1 MTALDTVTAPAVTR
15 HTSPSRGLVLA
26 MLRLH
31 RTALLFWLGLV
42 VVAAG
47 ALLWAM
53 GPGADAAWAEYTDMG
68 CDQARPSLGCDSPG
82 PANSRYQ
89 TAVAVAIGLVR
100 LLPLLTGAWAG
111 GALIGRELENGTA
124 QLAWTQ
130 SVSPARWLAAKL
142 AVPALLLVT
151 GTLTL
156 TLLHRM
162 LWSADRA
169 PISVMGWRGWHDPGT
184 FELNGT
190 IAAAEALAALALG
203 VLAGMLLRR
212 TLPALGV
219 AVLTVV
225 SLVYVLD
232 ALRPYLWPVKTV
244 VTSLDDGT
252 PGIDSMIVDTGA
264 LTASGA
270 RVPIPSC
277 SGEPGC
283 DARAGITDYYID
295 YHPASHFWPLQLMET
310 GLLLAV
316 AALAVATAFVL
327 LRRRTGTAV

>member
-1 MTALDTVTAPAVTR
+1 MTALDTVGAPALTR
-15 HTSPSRGLVLA
+15 RTSPSRGLLLA

-42 VVAAG
+42 AVAAG

-53 GPGADAAWAEYTDMG
+53 GPGADTAWAEYTDMD
-68 CDQARPSLGCDSPG
+68 CDQARPNLGCDSPG
-82 PANSRYQ
+82 PATSRYQ

-124 QLAWTQ
+124 RLAWTQ

-162 LWSADRA
+162 LWSSDRA
-169 PISVMGWRGWHDPGT
+169 PLSVMGWRGWHDTGT
-184 FELNGT
+184 FEINGT
-190 IAAAEALAALALG
+190 IAAAEALAALAVG
-203 VLAGMLLRR
+203 VLVGLLLRR
-212 TLPALGV
+212 ALPALGV
-219 AVLTVV
+219 AVLTVM

-252 PGIDSMIVDTGA
+252 PGIDSMIVETGA

-270 RVPIPSC
+270 RVPIPWC

-283 DARAGITDYYID
+283 QARKGITHYYAD

-327 LRRRTGTAV
+327 LRRRTGAAV

>member
-1 MTALDTVTAPAVTR
+1 MTALDTVSAPAVTR
-15 HTSPSRGLVLA
+15 PASPSRGLLLA

-42 VVAAG
+42 AVAAG

-68 CDQARPSLGCDSPG
+68 CDQPRPNLGCDSPG

-89 TAVAVAIGLVR
+89 TAVAVGIGLVG

-124 QLAWTQ
+124 RLAWTQ

-156 TLLHRM
+156 TLLHRV
-162 LWSADRA
+162 LWSSDRA
-169 PISVMGWRGWHDPGT
+169 LITVMGWRAWHDDGV

-190 IAAAEALAALALG
+190 IAAAQALAALALG
-203 VLAGMLLRR
+203 VLAGLLLRR

-219 AVLTVV
+219 AVLAVV
-225 SLVYVLD
+225 SLVYVVD
-232 ALRPYLWPVKTV
+232 ELRPRLWPVKTV

-252 PGIDSMIVDTGA
+252 PGLDSMIVETGA

-270 RVPIPSC
+270 RVPIPAC

-283 DARAGITDYYID
+283 DARNGITHYYAD

-316 AALAVATAFVL
+316 AALAAATAFVL
-327 LRRRTGTAV
+327 LRRRTGAAV

>member
-1 MTALDTVTAPAVTR
+1 MTALDTVTAPATTR
-15 HTSPSRGLVLA
+15 PTSPSRGLLRA
-26 MLRLH
+26 MVRLH

-42 VVAAG
+42 AVAAG

-53 GPGADAAWAEYTDMG
+53 GPGADAAWAEYTAMG
-68 CDQARPSLGCDSPG
+68 CDQARPNLGCDAPG
-82 PANSRYQ
+82 PAHSRYQ
-89 TAVAVAIGLVR
+89 TAVAVGIGLLR

-124 QLAWTQ
+124 RLAWTQ

-142 AVPALLLVT
+142 AIPALLLMT

-162 LWSADRA
+162 LWSSDRSL
-169 PISVMGWRGWHDPGT
+169 ISAMRWREWHDDGV
-184 FELNGT
+184 FEINGT
-190 IAAAEALAALALG
+190 VAAAEALAALALG
-203 VLAGMLLRR
+203 VLVGLLLRR

-219 AVLTVV
+219 AALAVV

-232 ALRPYLWPVKTV
+232 ELRPHLWPVQTV

-252 PGIDSMIVDTGA
+252 PGINSMIVETGA

-277 SGEPGC
+277 SGEFRC
-283 DARAGITDYYID
+283 ESRLGITHYYAD

-316 AALAVATAFVL
+316 AALAAATAFVL
-327 LRRRTGTAV
+327 LRRRTGAAV

>member
-1 MTALDTVTAPAVTR
+1 MTALDAVTAPAVAR
-15 HTSPSRGLVLA
+15 HASPSRGLVLA

-42 VVAAG
+42 AVAAG
-47 ALLWAM
+47 ALLWAI
-53 GPGADAAWAEYTDMG
+53 GPGADAAWAEYADLG
-68 CDQARPSLGCDSPG
+68 CDQAGPNLGCDSPG

-89 TAVAVAIGLVR
+89 TAVTVAIGLVR

-162 LWSADRA
+162 LWSSDRA
-169 PISVMGWRGWHDPGT
+169 ALSVMAWRAWHDDGI
-184 FELNGT
+184 FEINGT
-190 IAAAEALAALALG
+190 IAAAQALAALALG

-219 AVLTVV
+219 AVLAVV

-232 ALRPYLWPVKTV
+232 ELRPHLWPVKTV

-252 PGIDSMIVDTGA
+252 PNVDSMIVDTGA

-270 RVPIPSC
+270 RVPIPWC

-283 DARAGITDYYID
+283 QARAGITHYYAD
-295 YHPASHFWPLQLMET
+295 HHPASHFWPLQLMET

-316 AALAVATAFVL
+316 AALAAGTAFVL
-327 LRRRTGTAV
+327 LRRRTGAAV